1 MKVTIPYG
9 HEKVS
14 FDVPEKNF
22 IGMLDPTFTPA
33 LEDIHTAIEHAIDN
47 PIGTRPLDQIVQP
60 GKKIAIIID
69 DGSRPTPISTILPI
83 LLPRLETAGA
93 RPEDI
98 RIVAALGSHRYM
110 TEEELRERVG
120 DAVYERYEV
129 LNSEFRKP
137 EGLVYV
143 GDTPEGVK
151 IMATK
156 AVMETDIHIGVG
168 CLVPHPV
175 MGWGGGGKILYPG
188 IAGEKTVA
196 YFHLKA
202 SLFDENMFG
211 KDTTPI
217 RDMMENWVDTI
228 GLDFIINVVLNSKLQ
243 IADIV
248 SGHYVQAHREGVRR
262 GKRIVGNQVKEKA
275 DIVIVGSHPADQ
287 DFWQSPKALYAA
299 EAAVK
304 GERGGTMVL
313 VSPNYEGIGP
323 HAEYPACMGRD
334 DGDSIVEA
342 CIRGEDHGDP
352 LAVAVGNSMSKLRR
366 RRQLIVVGD
375 GVTKEE
381 MARCGCEHRTI
392 SQLQTLVDELIA
404 ANPDCCIGAL
414 SNGAET
420 FLYE

>member
-9 HEKVS
+9 HDYVS

-22 IGMLDPTFTPA
+22 IGMMDPEFTPPV
-33 LEDIHTAIEHAIDN
+33 EDLKSAIEYAIDN
-47 PIGTRPLDQIVQP
+47 PIGTKPLSEIVKP
-60 GKKIAIIID
+60 GKKIAVIID

-83 LLPRLETAGA
+83 LLPRLEAAGA
-93 RPEDI
+93 KPEDI

-110 TEEELRERVG
+110 TEDELRERVG
-120 DAVYERYEV
+120 DAIYERYEV

-156 AVMETDIHIGVG
+156 AVMDTDIHIGVG

-188 IAGEKTVA
+188 IAGERTVA

-202 SLFDENMFG
+202 SLIDENIFG
-211 KDTTPI
+211 KPTTPI
-217 RDMMENWVDTI
+217 RDMMEGWVDSI

-248 SGHYVQAHREGVRR
+248 SGHYVKAHREGVRR
-262 GKRIVGNQVKEKA
+262 GEKIVGFKVSEKA
-275 DIVIVGSHPADQ
+275 DIMITGSHPADQ
-287 DFWQSPKALYAA
+287 DFWQSPKAMYAA

-304 GERGGTMVL
+304 GDRGGTMVL

-323 HAEYPACMGRD
+323 HDEYPECMGRD
-334 DGDSIVEA
+334 NGDAIVQA
-342 CIRGEDHGDP
+342 VINGENHGDP
-352 LAVAVGNSMSKLRR
+352 LAIAVGNSMSKLRR
-366 RRQLIVVGD
+366 RRRLIVVSD

-381 MARCGCEHRTI
+381 MARCGCEHRSVSAI
-392 SQLQTLVDELIA
+392 QELIDELIA
-404 ANPDCCIGAL
+404 ENPECRIGAL